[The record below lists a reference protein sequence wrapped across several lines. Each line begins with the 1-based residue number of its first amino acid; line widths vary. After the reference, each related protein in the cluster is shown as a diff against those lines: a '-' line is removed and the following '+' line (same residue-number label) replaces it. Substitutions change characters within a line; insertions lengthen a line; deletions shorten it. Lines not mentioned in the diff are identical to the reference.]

1 MPLCNLLPDINYYP
15 SFIIHIKIL
24 YFVKNRF
31 SMNTGSHSSKSS
43 HALSIAIIGA
53 LFFIFGFVTWLNGI
67 LIPYFK
73 ISCELS
79 DFEALI
85 VAFSFYIS
93 YTIMALPAAW
103 LLKKIGFKNGMMA
116 GLMVMAF
123 GTLVF
128 VPAAITRTYALFLTG
143 LFIMG
148 TGLAVLQTASNPYI
162 TILGPRETAAVR
174 ISIMGICNKL
184 AGAIAPL
191 ILAYFI
197 LHDGDTFLKNLEGLD
212 ELARSAALD
221 NLAHRVINPYL
232 VMTAVLFLLSL
243 LVRFSPLPEIDLEKE
258 QEETGLSAKTS
269 ILQFPHLIMGV
280 AALFFYVGAEVIA
293 GDTIIRYG
301 LFLGVPLQ
309 SAKYFTSMVLV
320 AMILG
325 YSAGIILIPRVISQ
339 RTALLGC
346 AALGILFS
354 FLALLVP
361 AHLRLDMPFIDLMT
375 FSKVTLT
382 IPVTVLFIALLG
394 LANALVWPAIWPLA
408 IHNLGGYIKT
418 GTALLIMAIAGG
430 ALLPLLWG
438 KLSDTMGS
446 QQAYVILLPCY
457 LIIMFYAVR
466 GYKLKTWK

>member
-1 MPLCNLLPDINYYP
+1 M
-15 SFIIHIKIL
+15 
-24 YFVKNRF
+24 
-31 SMNTGSHSSKSS
+31 
-43 HALSIAIIGA
+43 SIAIIGI

-85 VAFSFYIS
+85 VAFAFYIS

-103 LLKKIGFKNGMMA
+103 LLKKTGFKNGMMA
-116 GLMVMAF
+116 GLMVMAI

-184 AGAIAPL
+184 AGTIAPL

-197 LHDGDTFLKNLEGLD
+197 LHDGDAFIKNLQGLD
-212 ELARSAALD
+212 DAARNAALD
-221 NLAHRVINPYL
+221 SLARRVINPYL
-232 VMTAVLFLLSL
+232 IMSGVLIFLGL
-243 LVRFSPLPEIDLEKE
+243 LVKFSPLPEIDMEPE
-258 QEETGLSAKTS
+258 QEDTSLSAKTS

-280 AALFFYVGAEVIA
+280 VALFFYVGAEVIA

-301 LFLGVPLQ
+301 LALGIPLQ
-309 SAKYFTSMVLV
+309 SAKYFTSMVLIS
-320 AMILG
+320 MIIG
-325 YSAGIILIPRVISQ
+325 YIGGIILIPRIIKQ
-339 RTALLGC
+339 HTALLGC

-354 FLALLVP
+354 LLALLVP
-361 AHLRLDMPFIDLMT
+361 AHLQLNMPFIDLMT

-394 LANALVWPAIWPLA
+394 LANSLVWPAIWPLA
-408 IHNLGGYIKT
+408 IHNLGGFIKT

-430 ALLPLLWG
+430 AVLPLLWG
-438 KLSDTMGS
+438 RLSDTLGS
-446 QQAYVILLPCY
+446 QQAYMILLPCY
-457 LIIMFYAVR
+457 LIIMYYAIR